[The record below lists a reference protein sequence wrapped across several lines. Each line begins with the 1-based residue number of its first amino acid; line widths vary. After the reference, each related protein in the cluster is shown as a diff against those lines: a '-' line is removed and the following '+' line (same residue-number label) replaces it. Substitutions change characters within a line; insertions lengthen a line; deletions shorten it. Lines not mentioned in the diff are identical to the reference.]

1 MPQPKQT
8 REQRLAQFKISL
20 DRYQME
26 CRGLVSE
33 GFSPE
38 QADRLIIRGSSYKTV
53 QSVLNNCRDLL
64 VAPYHLTQEQLTTI
78 AGHDGGSK
86 NIEAL
91 KAAFCELQTSGFTA
105 AQIVRI
111 AGHDGGSKN
120 IEAVKAAFCELQTLG
135 FTAVQIVTIAGN
147 KGGSKNIEAVKAA
160 FCELQT
166 LGFTAAQIVTI
177 AGHIGGSKNIEAVQ
191 RYFQELRVKGH
202 SMESIA
208 AIASRNGGSGAI
220 RSAVAHDFRAFLVS
234 LGAIP
239 TTNTIMPLASMRL
252 FSSRDDASLSANA
265 DDDEPMDS
273 PQPNKRRKFSTNGVR
288 LD

>member
-1 MPQPKQT
+1 M
-8 REQRLAQFKISL
+8 
-20 DRYQME
+20 
-26 CRGLVSE
+26 
-33 GFSPE
+33 
-38 QADRLIIRGSSYKTV
+38 
-53 QSVLNNCRDLL
+53 
-64 VAPYHLTQEQLTTI
+64 
-78 AGHDGGSK
+78 
-86 NIEAL
+86 
-91 KAAFCELQTSGFTA
+91 KAAF
-105 AQIVRI
+105 R
-111 AGHDGGSKN
+111 
-120 IEAVKAAFCELQTLG
+120 ELQTLG
-135 FTAVQIVTIAGN
+135 FTALQIVAIAGHG
-147 KGGSKNIEAVKAA
+147 GGSKNIEAVKAA

-177 AGHIGGSKNIEAVQ
+177 AGHIGGSKNIEAVKAVFRELQTMGFTAAQIVTIAGNDGGSKNIEAVQ

>member
-78 AGHDGGSK
+78 AGHD
-86 NIEAL
+86 
-91 KAAFCELQTSGFTA
+91 
-105 AQIVRI
+105 
-111 AGHDGGSKN
+111 
-120 IEAVKAAFCELQTLG
+120 
-135 FTAVQIVTIAGN
+135 
-147 KGGSKNIEAVKAA
+147 
-160 FCELQT
+160 
-166 LGFTAAQIVTI
+166 
-177 AGHIGGSKNIEAVQ
+177 GGSKNIEAVQ